1 MSDSDFIIKSINN
14 ANWEHELEIVGF
26 DKSYSHKF
34 SDKFMHKNLKIYNLR
49 LKPGDFLGV
58 MLPSESSAPIISF
71 FNYYYFFCLFRAAPE
86 ACGNSQARG

>member
-34 SDKFMHKNLKIYNLR
+34 SDKFMHKNLKIYNNC
-49 LKPGDFLGV
+49 FLNK
-58 MLPSESSAPIISF
+58 II
-71 FNYYYFFCLFRAAPE
+71 
-86 ACGNSQARG
+86 